1 MLPQGLRVIDASIE
15 SSTEMPSRTYK
26 LDLQQKRIIGYV
38 DNLEAVAQA
47 VHKLFLTERYAWEIY
62 SQAYGVEFESF
73 LGQSTDFVLA
83 IFESRV
89 RDAVAADD
97 RIRGIKDFKVNK
109 TDISTIVASCTVI
122 TTQGTFEIR
131 EELSF

>member
-1 MLPQGLRVIDASIE
+1 MLPQGLRIID
-15 SSTEMPSRTYK
+15 SSNEVELPSKTYK
-26 LDLQQKRIIGYV
+26 LDLEQKRITGYI
-38 DNLEAVAQA
+38 DNLEAIRQA

-62 SQAYGVEFESF
+62 TQGYGVEFESL
-73 LGQSTDFVLA
+73 LGQPTDFVLA

-89 RDAVAADD
+89 RDAILADD
-97 RIRGIKDFKVNK
+97 RIRGVKNFNVTK

-122 TTQGTFEIR
+122 TSQGDFEIR